1 MAQGVLDNS
10 DEIYALK
17 RQQMVKEQI
26 ISRGIKDK
34 NIINAMLKVPR
45 HMFVPEDERN
55 YAYIDSP
62 LAIGEGQTISQPYIV
77 AYMSEALALKPT
89 DKVLE
94 IGTGS
99 GYQAAILAEIVKEV
113 CTIEIIKTLADT
125 ATDTLNNLGY
135 KNIKVRCADG
145 YLGWPEEAPFDAI
158 IITAAP
164 RKIPEHLLGQLKIK
178 GKMILPLGDM
188 YQELMLI
195 TKTEE
200 GMVKRNMGA
209 VSFVPMTGEIEKR

>member
-1 MAQGVLDNS
+1 MTDGLPDNN
-10 DEIYALK
+10 EELYTLK

-34 NIINAMLKVPR
+34 NVINAMLKVPR
-45 HMFVPEDERN
+45 HMFVPENERN

-77 AYMSEALALKPT
+77 AYMNEALNLKLD

-99 GYQAAILAEIVKEV
+99 GYQAAILAEVAKEV
-113 CTIEIIKTLADT
+113 CTIEIIKTLADR
-125 ATDTLNNLGY
+125 ATDTLNRLGY
-135 KNIKVRCADG
+135 QNIKVRCADG

-164 RKIPEHLLGQLKIK
+164 QKIPEPLVEQLKI
-178 GKMILPLGDM
+178 GGRMILPLGDM
-188 YQELMLI
+188 YQELVLI
-195 TKTEE
+195 AKTKE
-200 GMVKRNMGA
+200 GVVKKNLGA

>member
-1 MAQGVLDNS
+1 MDNS

-45 HMFVPEDERN
+45 HMFVPENERN

-77 AYMSEALALKPT
+77 ACMSEALNLKSD

-99 GYQAAILAEIVKEV
+99 GYQAAILAEIAKEV

-125 ATDTLNNLGY
+125 AEDTLNNLGY

-145 YLGWPEEAPFDAI
+145 YLGWPDEAPFDAI

-164 RKIPEHLLGQLKIK
+164 RKIPEPLVEQLKI
-178 GKMILPLGDM
+178 GGRMILPLGDM
-188 YQELMLI
+188 YQELVFI
-195 TKTEE
+195 TKTKE
-200 GMVKRNMGA
+200 GMVKKNLGA
-209 VSFVPMTGEIEKR
+209 VSFVPMTGEIENK